1 MRFPSV
7 DQTVGSTAWRRAARV
22 SIELVALSVDAT
34 FASAAEKRLG
44 SGSTV
49 EARGKETA
57 RLEASSCE
65 DRVRASGR

>member
-7 DQTVGSTAWRRAARV
+7 DQTVGITAWRRSARV
-22 SIELVALSVDAT
+22 SIDPVASMVDAT
-34 FASAAEKRLG
+34 SASTARKRLG

-49 EARGKETA
+49 EAKGKETA

-65 DRVRASGR
+65 SRACEVGR